1 MTPEETICE
10 AICNRRRLSFD
21 YGGSRRVVDPYI
33 LGRDTDGRLLL
44 SAVQVSGGSGAGF
57 RTFELAGIGAL
68 NITAQTFFGNESRY
82 NPRDRLFARILCR
95 V

>member
-1 MTPEETICE
+1 MTIRQTICE
-10 AICNRRRLSFD
+10 AIRTRHRLSFD

-57 RTFELAGIGAL
+57 RTFELAGLDAL
-68 NITAQTFFGNESRY
+68 NITAQTFFSNDPRY
-82 NPRDRLFARILCR
+82 NPRDRLFAEVLCR
-95 V
+95 I